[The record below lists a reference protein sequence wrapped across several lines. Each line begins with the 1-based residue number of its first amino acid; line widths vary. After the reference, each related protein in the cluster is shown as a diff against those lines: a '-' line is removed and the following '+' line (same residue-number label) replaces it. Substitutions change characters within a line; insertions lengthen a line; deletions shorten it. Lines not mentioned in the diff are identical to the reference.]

1 MGEEFQ
7 TTVTVALL
15 GSDSPNGRF
24 IHEINKELL
33 W

>member
-1 MGEEFQ
+1 
-7 TTVTVALL
+7 VAVALL

-24 IHEINKELL
+24 IHEINQQLP

>member
-1 MGEEFQ
+1 
-7 TTVTVALL
+7 VAVALM

-24 IHEINKELL
+24 IHEIDKELP